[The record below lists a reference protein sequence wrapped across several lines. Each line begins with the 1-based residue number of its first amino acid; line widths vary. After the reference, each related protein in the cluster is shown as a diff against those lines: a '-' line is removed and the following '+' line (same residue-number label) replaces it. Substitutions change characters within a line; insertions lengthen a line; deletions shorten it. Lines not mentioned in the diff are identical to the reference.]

1 MQQMNVDMAS
11 SSSPAMVLHPLFQ
24 RKVHPLFR
32 TSAAVVGA
40 KSAGPPAQST
50 MVGRQ
55 NFFTESFRGGT
66 RNDPTSQVSMAR
78 NTSITVDNQTS
89 LISAKFDENARHA
102 SVRRADLRRFQR
114 TYFGPQ
120 TVMNR

>member
-1 MQQMNVDMAS
+1 
-11 SSSPAMVLHPLFQ
+11 MVLHPLFQ

-40 KSAGPPAQST
+40 KSAGPPSQST

-66 RNDPTSQVSMAR
+66 RNDPTSTISMAR
-78 NTSITVDNQTS
+78 NTSITVENRTS
-89 LISAKFDENARHA
+89 MISQKFDENARHS
-102 SVRRADLRRFQR
+102 SVRRAEQRRFQQ

-120 TVMNR
+120 TVLNR